1 MGSVPRPAV
10 GVVSARLAS
19 EFRDGPCCASGAR
32 DESRRVMTRD
42 DASEEPAWNLV
53 ESSRASSIQV
63 RGREGVRTEAEFSR
77 RPWAM
82 FSSKCA
88 SDVSGEQLLGADL
101 VSTGCCRCSA
111 L

>member
-19 EFRDGPCCASGAR
+19 EFRAGPCCASGAR
-32 DESRRVMTRD
+32 DESRRGMTRD

-63 RGREGVRTEAEFSR
+63 RGVEEVDAVLMGGVHDDVGIGLAGDGTEIHGAEAEPAHGSR
-77 RPWAM
+77 PLRP
-82 FSSKCA
+82 
-88 SDVSGEQLLGADL
+88 
-101 VSTGCCRCSA
+101 RCV
-111 L
+111 